1 MNQREK
7 SINSIYYIIECA
19 IEEFADKGSNVSLN
33 NICKQNGI
41 SKGKLYHH
49 FSSKEELLCA
59 CVCYALDNLA
69 TDIDEFE
76 MDDSLRIEENLHDYY
91 AARIRYWHENPT
103 HLTILR
109 MAYVLRRREFSDE
122 SMIKIAQH
130 KQNWDNAM
138 KNKVLEI
145 IHSENNK
152 LKISDEDFAELMILL
167 YENTFQAMESKI
179 VRAVINNETENIKI
193 LSDALLKYYDNI
205 ILTVLYGIFEKE

>member
-19 IEEFADKGSNVSLN
+19 IEEFADKGSDVSLN

-109 MAYVLRRREFSDE
+109 MAYVLRRRAFSDE

-179 VRAVINNETENIKI
+179 VRAVINNETENVKI

>member
-19 IEEFADKGSNVSLN
+19 IEEFADNGSDVSLN

>member
-19 IEEFADKGSNVSLN
+19 IEEFADKGSDVSLN

>member
-19 IEEFADKGSNVSLN
+19 IEEFADKGSDVSLN

-76 MDDSLRIEENLHDYY
+76 MDDSLRIEENLHNYY

>member
-19 IEEFADKGSNVSLN
+19 IEEFADKGSDVSLN
-33 NICKQNGI
+33 HICKQNGI

-109 MAYVLRRREFSDE
+109 MAYVFRRRAFSDE

-179 VRAVINNETENIKI
+179 VRAVINNETENVKI

>member
-19 IEEFADKGSNVSLN
+19 IEEFADKGSDVSLN

-76 MDDSLRIEENLHDYY
+76 PDASLKIEENLHNYY
-91 AARIRYWHENPT
+91 DARIRYWHENPK

-109 MAYVLRRREFSDE
+109 LAYMLRRRAFSEE
-122 SMIKIAQH
+122 SMKIIARH
-130 KQNWDNAM
+130 KKGWDDAI
-138 KNKVLEI
+138 KNKVLAI
-145 IHSENNK
+145 IHSENHK
-152 LKISDEDFAELMILL
+152 LKISDEEFAGMMILL
-167 YENTFQAMESKI
+167 YENTFQAMETKI
-179 VRAVINNETENIKI
+179 VNAVINRETENVKI
-193 LSDALLKYYDNI
+193 LSDNLLKFFDNV
-205 ILTVLYGIFEKE
+205 ILTVLYGIFEN

>member
-19 IEEFADKGSNVSLN
+19 IEEFADKGSDVSLN

-59 CVCYALDNLA
+59 CICYALDNLA

>member
-19 IEEFADKGSNVSLN
+19 IEEFADKGSDVSLN

-69 TDIDEFE
+69 TDIEEFE

-109 MAYVLRRREFSDE
+109 MAYVLRRRAFSDE

-179 VRAVINNETENIKI
+179 VRAVINNETENVKI

>member
-19 IEEFADKGSNVSLN
+19 IEEFADKGSDVSLN

-179 VRAVINNETENIKI
+179 VRAVINNETENVKI
-193 LSDALLKYYDNI
+193 LSDNLLKFFDNV
-205 ILTVLYGIFEKE
+205 ILTVLYGIFEN